1 MKHKVLI
8 TAFCVFITLLTACN
22 VLNVADSSTNVQKS
36 IPVTDSSNVPESSG
50 NTQTSVPDTPTQIPD
65 PGVSIPVFTLPVT
78 PPKIDS
84 QPSQGNTGDPI
95 DPPGT
100 LQDPSVFRK
109 PDQTDVGKTVKLS
122 AEIMMNIQPDSVERT
137 FVYVYLPAKQQGR
150 LLLFSTPTLEEMYTT
165 VTVFEPEFEGGAGLC
180 EAMQG
185 EFTAQI
191 TDILNISYQ
200 EGYYIRNAS
209 YYSKEKY
216 DKMNSGEVID
226 INSFVGGNTD
236 AEVQYYFCW
245 LTTETENNAP
255 MQEVAPGISLY
266 LTANLAPEQSERI
279 QTSVTV
285 FSRIVERFELQDA
298 LGL

>member
-1 MKHKVLI
+1 
-8 TAFCVFITLLTACN
+8 
-22 VLNVADSSTNVQKS
+22 
-36 IPVTDSSNVPESSG
+36 
-50 NTQTSVPDTPTQIPD
+50 
-65 PGVSIPVFTLPVT
+65 
-78 PPKIDS
+78 
-84 QPSQGNTGDPI
+84 
-95 DPPGT
+95 
-100 LQDPSVFRK
+100 
-109 PDQTDVGKTVKLS
+109 
-122 AEIMMNIQPDSVERT
+122 MNIQPDSIERT
-137 FVYVYLPAKQQGR
+137 FVYVYHPAKRQGR
-150 LLLFSTPTLEEMYTT
+150 LLLFSTPSMEQPYTT
-165 VTVFEPEFEGGAGLC
+165 VTIFAPEFVDGGALC

-209 YYSKEKY
+209 YYSKENY

-236 AEVQYYFCW
+236 AEVQYYFGW
-245 LTTETENNAP
+245 LTTDTEKNAP

-266 LTANLAPEQSERI
+266 LTANLATEQSERI